1 MPAFFFFII
10 IILLIIFVQTHKHT
24 RLAYVPAI
32 DCTFLIATRVY
43 NFMFSFSRLL
53 FSHCRFVLHILFG
66 ICGPELSAAMCVRV
80 LCWCMLQRELIVC
93 SRFSIARQRRRQR
106 RRQKRH
112 LCVRIDIALPNARWS
127 RYNQRFGYLYAFF
140 PTCNRCLFPFFFFY
154 IFCVRNFFSLF
165 CTFYA
170 IQKKRERE
178 EAHLFTLFVVCQPAF
193 AIIRTTRLIFI
204 YASVAFS
211 SHLFHTFVSLGEK
224 ESVREEEY
232 TMQSDQRPA
241 QTFCHLCSEL

>member
-1 MPAFFFFII
+1 MPAFFFFFII

-53 FSHCRFVLHILFG
+53 FSYCRYVLHILFG

-140 PTCNRCLFPFFFFY
+140 PTCNRCLFPFFLY
-154 IFCVRNFFSLF
+154 IFSVRNFFSLF
-165 CTFYA
+165 CKFYA

-178 EAHLFTLFVVCQPAF
+178 RRSSFISSVCRLSAGIRDHQNDKINLHLRECSFFFTFISYVRVFGRERECERGRVYNAIRSEAGANVLPF
-193 AIIRTTRLIFI
+193 
-204 YASVAFS
+204 
-211 SHLFHTFVSLGEK
+211 
-224 ESVREEEY
+224 
-232 TMQSDQRPA
+232 M
-241 QTFCHLCSEL
+241 